1 VAGALADTTP
11 ARGVSVVSER
21 ADVPASMIAAR
32 VCTLTLARRGP
43 GLVCSRESTVPYA
56 LRGLLFCAAC
66 GRRMQGAARVGKRTT
81 RILYRC
87 ELGKSRSV
95 PADLSDH
102 PRTVYLRED
111 EVTVQLDEW
120 IATLADPD
128 DLARGQDADPGAG
141 TGYAALQRQLSE
153 ANRKVAAL
161 VNAVES
167 GVAVEDL
174 TAVLRRRTTERDEL
188 KTRLE
193 RAERPRAMSAAQIS
207 ELVEEL
213 AGCQRCLVRQSGRNA
228 HRCMQ
233 AWACVST
240 TTHTCDGSRRRPTYV
255 VSPDVCSS
263 RVLKNPLVNT
273 LHRLG
278 RECEHSRRSPQSC
291 VRGGL
296 AH

>member
-1 VAGALADTTP
+1 MRWRDQADWIAPDRRTHEALIHDDLAQ
-11 ARGVSVVSER
+11 AV
-21 ADVPASMIAAR
+21 R
-32 VCTLTLARRGP
+32 VRTLARRGS
-43 GLVCSRESTVPYA
+43 GLACSRESTVPYA

-111 EVTVQLDEW
+111 EVTVRLDEW

-128 DLARGQDADPGAG
+128 DLACGQDADLAAR

-153 ANRKVAAL
+153 ANRKVSAL

-174 TAVLRRRTTERDEL
+174 TAALRRRTAERDEL
-188 KTRLE
+188 NARLE

-213 AGCQRCLVRQSGRNA
+213 GGLWAILGKATGAERAQVYASLGLRLDYDPYLQRVKA
-228 HRCMQ
+228 
-233 AWACVST
+233 T
-240 TTHTCDGSRRRPTYV
+240 TDL
-255 VSPDVCSS
+255 S
-263 RVLKNPLVNT
+263 RVARRVIAASPLNT
-273 LHRLG
+273 LRRLG
-278 RECEHSRRSPQSC
+278 HERKRPCRSPQSG
-291 VRGGL
+291 VRGGT
-296 AH
+296 